1 MAKNRYSTAT
11 AAEKQNFTDLVKTM
25 APLLA
30 TGLTIKHRELREEKN
45 PKYILALGKNKALVY
60 TVEFR
65 LGEKNSIKSISLL
78 VSRVTLKSNFGKAL
92 IKAFKDA
99 KECYGSI
106 VFRIPVE
113 KQESVPGMLETIG
126 KLIQASDELEL
137 DPKRNYLDPPQGW
150 VDGLEDVKPSK
161 VEKPVAETTKEAE
174 LQKAS

>member
-30 TGLTIKHRELREEKN
+30 TGLTVKHRELREEKN
-45 PKYILALGKNKALVY
+45 PKYILVLNKNKALVY

-65 LGEKNSIKSISLL
+65 LGDKNSIKSISLL

-92 IKAFKDA
+92 TKAFKEA
-99 KECYGSI
+99 KECYHGI
-106 VFRIPVE
+106 VIRIPIE
-113 KQESVPGMLETIG
+113 KQESVPATLETIG
-126 KLIQASDELEL
+126 KLIMASDELEL
-137 DPKRNYLDPPQGW
+137 DPKRTYQDPPQDW
-150 VDGLEDVKPSK
+150 VDGMNDVKPAK
-161 VEKPVAETTKEAE
+161 VKEPVAETTKEAD